1 MDLFTELKNLLVT
14 LCSVTLAYFAPLN
27 DMVFIIFFI
36 FLINMMAGMISGIVV
51 NNEPFNN
58 KKFFRCLME
67 TFVFY
72 VIVLCIYVIGE
83 KLGNASG
90 AMQCITG
97 VVYAILYFYGTNIL
111 RNLNQLFPDSK
122 ALAFIYYVVSFEVV
136 KKIPYLQQFQNH
148 NKKEDK
154 S

>member
-1 MDLFTELKNLLVT
+1 MELFTELKNLLVT

-36 FLINMMAGMISGIVV
+36 FFINMLAGMISGIVV

-83 KLGNASG
+83 KLGNVGG

-111 RNLNQLFPDSK
+111 RNINQLFPDSK
-122 ALAFIYYVVSFEVV
+122 TLAFIYYVVSFEIV

-154 S
+154 